1 MKSRREYRLG
11 VINVLYKYELLEA
24 KLLPSQIFSDE
35 SGIDNE
41 QFKQLELISLN
52 YDYYQKT
59 ILKFLNQNTAWTKLP
74 ALIRAILLNATHELL
89 SISPKIVINNAVEIT
104 KSFYEQEANFYKLV
118 NALLQNIYK
127 YFVINEA
134 IESKEK

>member
-1 MKSRREYRLG
+1 MKSRRNYRLG
-11 VINVLYKYELLEA
+11 IISVIYKYELLGE
-24 KLLPSQIFSDE
+24 KLSSDQIFSEE
-35 SGIDNE
+35 SDIDNE

-74 ALIRAILLNATHELL
+74 ALVRAILINTTQELF
-89 SISPKIVINNAVEIT
+89 SITPKVVINEAVEIT
-104 KSFYEQEANFYKLV
+104 KYFYDTESNFYKLV
-118 NALLQNIYK
+118 NAIVQNIYK

-134 IESKEK
+134 IKQDEK

>member
-24 KLLPSQIFSDE
+24 KLLPSQMFSDE
-35 SGIDNE
+35 SDIYNE

-59 ILKFLNQNTAWTKLP
+59 ILKFLSQNTAWTKLP

-89 SISPKIVINNAVEIT
+89 SISPKIVINEAVEIT

>member
-11 VINVLYKYELLEA
+11 IINVLYKYELLDS
-24 KLLPSQIFSDE
+24 KLSAGQIFSDE
-35 SGIDNE
+35 SDIDNE

-59 ILKFLNQNTAWTKLP
+59 ILKFLSQSTTWSKLP
-74 ALIRAILLNATHELL
+74 PLIRAILLNATHELM
-89 SISPKIVINNAVEIT
+89 SISPKIVINEAVEIT

-134 IESKEK
+134 IENKEK